1 MGWNRGT
8 SCKCESLPCPS
19 PLCQHHYH
27 FVYDMLQSNYLKK
40 CSETCSLITP
50 TVVLPEI
57 LPYEMFGNMYALTQ
71 KLSSNTYFKP
81 LALRVVY
88 HRTGGFVRHV
98 IYNAHFIIIKN
109 KPMSDLRSLIEELK
123 ACTTNNLLT
132 NQDDVINPRRACT
145 VLGLRALV
153 CLSVCQLPH
162 FLKLCATKRPSSD
175 TNGCRVTLA

>member
-1 MGWNRGT
+1 
-8 SCKCESLPCPS
+8 
-19 PLCQHHYH
+19 
-27 FVYDMLQSNYLKK
+27 MLQSNYLKK

-50 TVVLPEI
+50 TVVTCNSTLRNVRKHVCPNPKIIQQHLFKTTGFEGSI
-57 LPYEMFGNMYALTQ
+57 PQDRRVCPACYIQCPFEN
-71 KLSSNTYFKP
+71 KL
-81 LALRVVY
+81 
-88 HRTGGFVRHV
+88 
-98 IYNAHFIIIKN
+98 
-109 KPMSDLRSLIEELK
+109 MSDLRSLIEELK

-132 NQDDVINPRRACT
+132 NQDDVINPRRACA